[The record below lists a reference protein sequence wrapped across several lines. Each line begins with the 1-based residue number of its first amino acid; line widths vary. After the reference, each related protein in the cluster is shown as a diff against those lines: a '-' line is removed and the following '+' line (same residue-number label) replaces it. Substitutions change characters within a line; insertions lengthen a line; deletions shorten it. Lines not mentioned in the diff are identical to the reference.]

1 MKALRALVVDDYET
15 MRVRLRAEL
24 EKIGL
29 VVEEATNGQEA
40 LEMVHK
46 SSYDIIF
53 TDVVMPEMDG
63 FELCEELRKSENFN
77 SVHIVVVSTHHDTA
91 YIIKALRL
99 GADDYLPKPFEP
111 SLLRN
116 VVARVT
122 APLLWDGG
130 EKNDSQQSAA

>member
-15 MRVRLRAEL
+15 MRVRLRTEL

-40 LEMVHK
+40 LEMLHK
-46 SSYDIIF
+46 SSYDIVF

-63 FELCEELRKSENFN
+63 FELCEELRNSETFN

-122 APLLWDGG
+122 TPLLWG
-130 EKNDSQQSAA
+130 EKNGSQQSAA

>member
-1 MKALRALVVDDYET
+1 MKKLRALVVDDYET
-15 MRVRLRAEL
+15 MRLRLRSEL

-29 VVEEATNGQEA
+29 QVEEATNGQEA
-40 LEMVHK
+40 LERLRET
-46 SSYDIIF
+46 SFDIVF

-63 FELCEELRKSENFN
+63 FELCEELRKSQAFS

-91 YIIKALRL
+91 YIVKALRL

-111 SLLRN
+111 SLLKS

-122 APLLWDGG
+122 TPLLWG
-130 EKNDSQQSAA
+130 EKNDSQQSTA